1 MLFTPYQLKHQHGLY
16 VPKTVFLR
24 TPLHHASDYG
34 RSLVDN
40 MPGVERV
47 KLRDCL
53 AEAHQDIITCWN
65 FRDEEK
71 VKYHSVS

>member
-1 MLFTPYQLKHQHGLY
+1 M
-16 VPKTVFLR
+16 VFLR
-24 TPLHHASDYG
+24 PSLHHTSDYG
-34 RSLVDN
+34 RSLVGD
-40 MPGVERV
+40 MPGVESV

-71 VKYHSVS
+71 VRYLPVSPETV